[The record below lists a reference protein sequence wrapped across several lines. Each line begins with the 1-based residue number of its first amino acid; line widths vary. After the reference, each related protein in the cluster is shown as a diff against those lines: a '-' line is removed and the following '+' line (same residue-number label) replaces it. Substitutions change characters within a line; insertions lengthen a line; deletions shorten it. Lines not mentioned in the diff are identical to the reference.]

1 MKQLFFLFV
10 GIALLSCQTQELGSL
25 HETIHVRHQGADMP
39 AYVRGNATD
48 SVFLVVLH
56 GAGSFGLAFREGIF
70 QSDLEQEY
78 AVVYWDQRGQSMAQ
92 GHYDKPEDLISLMV
106 EDVNALVRTLKH
118 KYGPNITLFLFG
130 HSWGGAL
137 GTSVLLT
144 KEYQSNFAGWIDL
157 DGIHDFPQA
166 ETARKRLLET
176 TAMEQIALGN
186 SVNEWNT
193 LLEEMEAKDSTE
205 EGYYESLLYLALDGM
220 AALREDGMLLPEVVG
235 SDLLHQTIIANN
247 PIHWRVSDFFHK
259 PFEAGK
265 AIDYSL
271 TDRLHEIKIPV
282 LLLWGKYDFSVPPA
296 LGVSAM
302 DRLGSADKR
311 LVIFERSA
319 HNPLLSEP
327 HEVLPEIRMF
337 IERNK

>member
-1 MKQLFFLFV
+1 MKLIFFLFV
-10 GIALLSCQTQELGSL
+10 LLALLSCQTQELGRL

-39 AYVRGNATD
+39 AYVRGNASD
-48 SVFLVVLH
+48 DVFLIVLH
-56 GAGSFGLAFREGIF
+56 GAGSFGLAFREGVF
-70 QSDLEQEY
+70 QSNLEQDY
-78 AVVYWDQRGQSMAQ
+78 AVVYWDQRGQSMSQ
-92 GHYDKPEDLISLMV
+92 GHYDKPDDLISLMV
-106 EDVNALVRTLKH
+106 EDVNALVLTLKH
-118 KYGPNITLFLFG
+118 KYGEDITLFLFG

-166 ETARKRLLET
+166 ETARKALMET
-176 TAMEQIALGN
+176 TASEQIALGN
-186 SVNEWNT
+186 SVEEWNEILDLMAT
-193 LLEEMEAKDSTE
+193 KDSTAE
-205 EGYYESLLYLALDGM
+205 NYYESLLYIAQDGL
-220 AALREDGMLLPEVVG
+220 AALRSDGLLLPEIVG

-265 AIDYSL
+265 EIEYSL
-271 TDRLHEIKIPV
+271 TDQLPRIEIPV

-296 LGVSAM
+296 LGESAFEW
-302 DRLGSADKR
+302 LGSTDKQ
-311 LVIFERSA
+311 LIIFEKSA